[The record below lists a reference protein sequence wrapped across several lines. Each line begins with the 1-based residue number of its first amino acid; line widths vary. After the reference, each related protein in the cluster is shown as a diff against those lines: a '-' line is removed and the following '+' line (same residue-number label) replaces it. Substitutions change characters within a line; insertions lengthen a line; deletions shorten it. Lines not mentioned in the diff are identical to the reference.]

1 MNGPDFTKFL
11 EDIGKFAAMA
21 GKDMSKFTAMSGE
34 DYASKEEKFIMNYF
48 EHLLANWRVAF
59 HSLNDFIEHFIHGI
73 FPFISWKHYHKED

>member
-34 DYASKEEKFIMNYF
+34 DYASKGEEVLIRNANKNNIKPGMRDSMPLKRKKGRKTLNY
-48 EHLLANWRVAF
+48 LA
-59 HSLNDFIEHFIHGI
+59 L
-73 FPFISWKHYHKED
+73 